1 MSIYKRVFPGGF
13 RTLCAALFPARALT
27 AETGSCIMEQ
37 AGLSAF
43 DLFAIG
49 SVSGIPILS
58 DKRAASAVHDVKR
71 TACRRKVFRD
81 MGYSEKDVL
90 AYVKD
95 EDVKFVKLAFCD
107 AFGTQKNISVLASQL
122 PRAFEEGI
130 PFDASAIRGFAAA
143 DKSGL
148 LLCPD
153 PSTLSVL
160 PWRPS
165 HGRVIRLFCDILHA
179 DRTPFEADC
188 RRILSEAAAAAA
200 AGSVSCRIG
209 AEFEF
214 YLFQNDEAGNP
225 TAQPFDRAGYFDIA
239 PLDKGENVRREIC
252 CTLEEMGIVPET
264 SHHEEGPG
272 QNEIDFCHS
281 EPLAAA
287 DNALTFK
294 NVVRM
299 AAARNGLTADFSAK
313 PIPDEPGNSQHIHLS
328 VQTGEKAGRD
338 SFAAGILAHIAE
350 LTVFLNPTEASYRRL
365 AERKAPRYITW
376 SRENR
381 SQLLHIPELG
391 RDGGIRMELRSPDPS
406 SNPYLAYALL
416 IYAGLDGIRRGLTLP
431 EPVNAELCCAPE
443 ELVKTLAKLP
453 GSIEEAA
460 GLAVQSEFVKRILPS
475 RLIRC
480 YTL

>member
-1 MSIYKRVFPGGF
+1 
-13 RTLCAALFPARALT
+13 
-27 AETGSCIMEQ
+27 
-37 AGLSAF
+37 
-43 DLFAIG
+43 
-49 SVSGIPILS
+49 
-58 DKRAASAVHDVKR
+58 
-71 TACRRKVFRD
+71 

-90 AYVKD
+90 AYIKD

-122 PRAFEEGI
+122 PRAFDEGI
-130 PFDASAIRGFAAA
+130 PFDASAIRGFADA
-143 DKSGL
+143 DRSGL

-179 DRTPFEADC
+179 DRTPFASDC
-188 RRILSEAAAAAA
+188 RRILADATAK
-200 AGSVSCRIG
+200 AGDCGVSCRIG

-214 YLFQNDEAGNP
+214 YLFRNDEAGNP
-225 TAQPFDRAGYFDIA
+225 TAQPFDRAGYLDIA

-252 CTLEEMGIVPET
+252 CTLEEMGIIPET

-272 QNEIDFCHS
+272 QNEIDFRDS

-287 DNALTFK
+287 DHALTFK
-294 NVVRM
+294 NVVRTV
-299 AAARNGLTADFSAK
+299 AARNGLTADFSAK

-328 VQTGEKAGRD
+328 VRTAEKTEQNA
-338 SFAAGILAHIAE
+338 FAAGILAHIAE

-365 AERKAPRYITW
+365 GERRAPHYVTW
-376 SRENR
+376 STENR
-381 SQLLHIPELG
+381 SQLMRIFEPG
-391 RDGGIRMELRSPDPS
+391 ADGSLRLELRSPDPS

-416 IYAGLDGIRRGLTLP
+416 ILAGLDGIRRGLVLP
-431 EPVNAELCCAPE
+431 EPVNAELYGAPE
-443 ELVKTLAKLP
+443 ELVKTLAVLP
-453 GSIEEAA
+453 QTMDEAA
-460 GLAVQSEFVKRILPS
+460 KLASESEFVKGILPA